1 MKFHVL
7 LLSVLICAFSS
18 FAQSQSRKI
27 VSTPT
32 LQPPPEATESGLGGR
47 VNVEVGVN
55 KTGDVTEVKQ
65 VAGPGWVCPKVK
77 RPDVLAIQETAKT
90 VSMQVKFAPDDKA
103 STEWIGITFPSA
115 KKEDDLTADGSKQP
129 ADGSKR
135 PMAPSGVTVHMK
147 RPRPRMING
156 GIVNGKALSL
166 PKPPY
171 PPEARGARA
180 SGAVSIKVLIEEDGQ
195 VFSAEPVAG
204 HKLLL
209 AASRWAACGAEFS
222 PTKLEGKTVKVTGV
236 ITYNFVP

>member
-1 MKFHVL
+1 M
-7 LLSVLICAFSS
+7 CAFSS
-18 FAQSQSRKI
+18 PAQSQSRKI

-55 KTGDVTEVKQ
+55 KAGDVTEVKQ

-77 RPDVLAIQETAKT
+77 RPDVLAIKETAKT
-90 VSMQVKFAPDDKA
+90 VSMQVKFAPDEKA

-115 KKEDDLTADGSKQP
+115 KTEDDLTADGSKQP
-129 ADGSKR
+129 
-135 PMAPSGVTVHMK
+135 MAPSGVTVQMK

-204 HKLLL
+204 HQLLL

-222 PTKLEGKTVKVTGV
+222 PTKLEGKAVKVAGI